1 MGAAARLH
9 IRGQRT
15 RLLAATGFVLA
26 FGGEPDAADA
36 QRSGQA
42 NVGRADRYVPDTQD
56 PAHPD
61 VIANTIYGDSPG
73 DLAGTEVELDDVR
86 VRAKSGN
93 GLWVGYTRQR
103 QIFVLPIDPSFV
115 EFVTVGAALDVRGTL
130 RETPSAAQAAKT
142 FAMGAQSARKLA
154 GDRFYIEA
162 WTVSET
168 D

>member
-1 MGAAARLH
+1 MVAAARLP

-15 RLLAATGFVLA
+15 RLLAAAGCVLA
-26 FGGEPDAADA
+26 FGGAPGTADA
-36 QRSGQA
+36 QRSRHA
-42 NVGRADRYVPDTQD
+42 KVGGADRYEPDTHD
-56 PAHPD
+56 PANPA
-61 VIANTIYGDSPG
+61 VIANKIYGDSPG

-103 QIFVLPIDPSFV
+103 QIFVLPIDPSLV
-115 EFVTVGAALDVRGTL
+115 EFVTVGAALDIRGTL
-130 RETPSAAQAAKT
+130 RETPSASQAVKT

-154 GDRFYIEA
+154 GDRFYVDA

>member
-1 MGAAARLH
+1 MVPAARLFV
-9 IRGQRT
+9 RGQRT
-15 RLLAATGFVLA
+15 RLLAAAGCVLA
-26 FGGEPDAADA
+26 FGGAPGTADA
-36 QRSGQA
+36 QRSRQ
-42 NVGRADRYVPDTQD
+42 DRYEPDTHD
-56 PAHPD
+56 PANPA
-61 VIANTIYGDSPG
+61 VIANKIYGDSPG

-103 QIFVLPIDPSFV
+103 QIFVLPIDPSLV
-115 EFVTVGAALDVRGTL
+115 EFVTVGAALDIRGTL
-130 RETPSAAQAAKT
+130 RETPSAAQAVKT

-154 GDRFYIEA
+154 GDRFYIDA